1 MDSHSCGFLLGSQK
15 VVSKLEIVDFLYL
28 FPFPCFPCPLWQTLR
43 KGKNSLRVNLIEQ
56 LQCRLCIQWVLN
68 KAYFPLSSV
77 SESLLQVSVLLLMRS
92 FGKWFLQQVPLKNS
106 CYFKRSSLSGE
117 RSISLACL
125 VQQNFAHD
133 IECILLE
140 SKLFSLFSSIQKVIM
155 HFSHK

>member
-106 CYFKRSSLSGE
+106 CYFKRSSLLKIRGKIHFIGMFGSAK
-117 RSISLACL
+117 LCPWHWVYTAW
-125 VQQNFAHD
+125 
-133 IECILLE
+133 IETLLP
-140 SKLFSLFSSIQKVIM
+140 L
-155 HFSHK
+155 